1 MKKKIQMY
9 RMDSGFIKLIIY
21 QNISSLSAACNLS
34 LSVGMGMRREEAG
47 REGVGTKANRGA
59 APKYA
64 EL

>member
-1 MKKKIQMY
+1 
-9 RMDSGFIKLIIY
+9 MDSGFIKLIIY